1 MAEVTP
7 PLFVDSDN
15 AYGADE
21 LGLPFRDIVGEG
33 VVETGDLL
41 VSQRAA
47 GANMSVDVA
56 AGAAW
61 VQGDTDA
68 DRQPTYR
75 VYNDATV
82 NLAVTAADPAL
93 DRLDLVIAEVLDSA
107 FTGSSKTWRLRIV
120 EGTPAAT
127 PAEPALPD
135 TSVKLAVLD
144 IAAAQPNVGSS
155 SITDTR
161 PRATVGGGLAG
172 GSRVD
177 TSSAVPG
184 SDVALGSTWTDVV
197 SLTFTLDRDAQ
208 VRLRYHAAVESTGAT
223 GGLIGAHLA
232 DADDLV
238 VGNSYSRGWSE
249 SGGGT
254 PLYGEGLQNLA
265 AGTYTYTLKAMRQ
278 LGTHSARA
286 QATMDGVTMNL
297 TELVAE
303 IVYG

>member
-33 VVETGDLL
+33 VVEDGDLL

-120 EGTPAAT
+120 DGTPAAS

-144 IAAAQPNVGSS
+144 IARDIASISRADLSVIIGWAASGARGRRSRRCRPWRRSGAPRPAPR
-155 SITDTR
+155 TTR
-161 PRATVGGGLAG
+161 AP
-172 GSRVD
+172 
-177 TSSAVPG
+177 VP
-184 SDVALGSTWTDVV
+184 S
-197 SLTFTLDRDAQ
+197 
-208 VRLRYHAAVESTGAT
+208 VRGR
-223 GGLIGAHLA
+223 
-232 DADDLV
+232 
-238 VGNSYSRGWSE
+238 
-249 SGGGT
+249 
-254 PLYGEGLQNLA
+254 P
-265 AGTYTYTLKAMRQ
+265 
-278 LGTHSARA
+278 
-286 QATMDGVTMNL
+286 
-297 TELVAE
+297 
-303 IVYG
+303 